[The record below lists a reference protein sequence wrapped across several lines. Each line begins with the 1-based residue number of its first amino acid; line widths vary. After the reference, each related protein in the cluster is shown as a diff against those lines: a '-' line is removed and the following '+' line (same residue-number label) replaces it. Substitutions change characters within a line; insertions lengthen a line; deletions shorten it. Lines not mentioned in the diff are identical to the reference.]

1 MTRARVTSS
10 AASAPDRRAAPAPS
24 LNAVVD
30 RRIDVT
36 PRLIILRVAADGWE
50 LPAFTPGQFVVLGL
64 PGAAP
69 RCREADDEVPPASP
83 VKLIRRAYSIASSS
97 VSREYV
103 ELYISLVR
111 SGSLSPRLFALREG
125 DRVWLGPRVSGT
137 FTLDE
142 VPTGKHVVMI
152 ATGTGLAPYMSMLRT
167 ELPDDGDRRWCVL
180 LGARH
185 SCDLGYHAELET
197 LARFCSNFTY
207 VPTVSR
213 PDQEPEGWDGAVG
226 RVNHLWTEGAVERL
240 WGFAPTPENSRL
252 LLCGNPDM
260 IEDMC
265 DTLVA
270 EGFRRHSRKQPGEI
284 FLEKFW

>member
-1 MTRARVTSS
+1 
-10 AASAPDRRAAPAPS
+10 
-24 LNAVVD
+24 VVQ

-36 PRLIILRVAADGWE
+36 PRLIILRVAAEGWE

-64 PGAAP
+64 PGAAH
-69 RCREADDEVPPASP
+69 RCPDADHEAPPLPPAR
-83 VKLIRRAYSIASSS
+83 LIRRAYSIASSS

-111 SGSLSPRLFALREG
+111 SGSLSPRLFALEEG

-142 VPTGKHVVMI
+142 VPAGKHVVMI

-167 ELPDDGDRRWCVL
+167 ELPDDGARRWCVL

-197 LARFCSNFTY
+197 LARACPNLDY
-207 VPTVSR
+207 VPTISR
-213 PDQEPEGWDGAVG
+213 PGQEPVEWRGAVG
-226 RVNHLWTEGAVERL
+226 RVNHLWADGTVERL

-265 DTLVA
+265 DTLA
-270 EGFRRHSRKQPGEI
+270 GEGFRRHSRREPGEV
-284 FLEKFW
+284 FMEKYW